1 MFRDPSGDGLDF
13 SLVAFAQ
20 AAGCSNNAKVSD
32 HPSSSPSGAPSSR
45 SQRSTSGR
53 RLAARSDHE
62 PGEALA
68 AVQPTRR
75 RGHGRAQGLDRRST
89 AMALHG
95 ADRTAVDVRGARTST
110 PPSNPAPAVIAGAGE
125 PAAADRLR
133 HGPDPHERD
142 EQRQPGETRQSL
154 TERAAASFASV
165 AQTLRERGHDRQ
177 AVAHFVNRLVFCMF
191 AADVGLLPGDMF
203 TRMLRH
209 ATPRRRANVQRT
221 DLAWSRQEWKLLV
234 RVVVDPRRDR
244 RPATSRPAHVG
255 PIPTWEHG
263 VP

>member
-1 MFRDPSGDGLDF
+1 
-13 SLVAFAQ
+13 
-20 AAGCSNNAKVSD
+20 
-32 HPSSSPSGAPSSR
+32 
-45 SQRSTSGR
+45 
-53 RLAARSDHE
+53 
-62 PGEALA
+62 
-68 AVQPTRR
+68 
-75 RGHGRAQGLDRRST
+75 
-89 AMALHG
+89 MALHG

-165 AQTLRERGHDRQ
+165 AQALRERGHDRQ

-209 ATPRRRANVQRT
+209 AAAAGERAADRPCVEPAGVEAVGPRGGGSAPRSAAGDEPTGARWSAPDVGTRRPLKEEVRRATPLRAPGPGACVAASTGRPGPSRRTPASAVRRSAPWWSTSRAVRARPVEVQR
-221 DLAWSRQEWKLLV
+221 LAQRVRRAPGAVGRQ
-234 RVVVDPRRDR
+234 VV
-244 RPATSRPAHVG
+244 
-255 PIPTWEHG
+255 IL
-263 VP
+263 